1 MCSYNTWDQSP
12 LFKLTCQ
19 AVSLCNTAVRAYITL
34 VDDLLNE
41 GFQTMMTSR
50 LQNDPIDLRFTQYRE
65 IIGSKFHLGW

>member
-1 MCSYNTWDQSP
+1 MCSYNTWGQSP
-12 LFKLTCQ
+12 LFKLTSQ

-34 VDDLLNE
+34 IDDLLNE

-50 LQNDPIDLRFTQYRE
+50 LQNDPIDLHFTQYRE